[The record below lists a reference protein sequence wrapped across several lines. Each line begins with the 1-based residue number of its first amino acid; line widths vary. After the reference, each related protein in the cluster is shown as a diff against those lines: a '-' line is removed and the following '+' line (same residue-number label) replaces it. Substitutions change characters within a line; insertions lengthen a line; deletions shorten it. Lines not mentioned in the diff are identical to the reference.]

1 MLLSFLCRVD
11 GVLPASLLGRGFELS
26 DKCELL
32 LVAPMPQLQQRDQLL
47 PVTQC
52 VPVLRAYTRRF
63 AKAAAQTAS
72 DM

>member
-11 GVLPASLLGRGFELS
+11 GVLPALLGRGFELS

-47 PVTQC
+47 PVTRC
-52 VPVLRAYTRRF
+52 VPVLREYTRRF
-63 AKAAAQTAS
+63 LQGRGADS
-72 DM
+72 

>member
-1 MLLSFLCRVD
+1 MLLSLCRVD
-11 GVLPASLLGRGFELS
+11 GVLPASLLGRGF

-52 VPVLRAYTRRF
+52 VPVLREYTRRF
-63 AKAAAQTAS
+63 LQGRGADS
-72 DM
+72 